1 MPGGKG
7 MTQIR
12 DLYDRMIDA
21 MGVEDLSIPTAAVK
35 FYTVDDEIPAG
46 VVDCEPQG
54 LTLTSCQSARQAG
67 FGDSVLLTRKSI
79 GCVAAAIT
87 FGLVDKNQ
95 DTPMGESLV
104 YTDIMKGQAADKE
117 HFKPPSPNDFTQ
129 GTVYACTAAGR
140 PDFALFGPTDT
151 GRYDST
157 ETARRAM
164 DDMIAIQPANTQG
177 VFLYALDFDD
187 EDVEPD
193 VVVLSVRAVELTRII
208 QAYQFHTGK
217 RVTASMGGLRVV
229 NSDLIVRPYL
239 TQEMNVSTFCLGAR
253 LIAEFEADRIGI
265 GMPFGIFKEI
275 VQGMED
281 SAGGFPFAAYPGA
294 AHATG

>member
-1 MPGGKG
+1 
-7 MTQIR
+7 
-12 DLYDRMIDA
+12 
-21 MGVEDLSIPTAAVK
+21 
-35 FYTVDDEIPAG
+35 
-46 VVDCEPQG
+46 
-54 LTLTSCQSARQAG
+54 
-67 FGDSVLLTRKSI
+67 
-79 GCVAAAIT
+79 
-87 FGLVDKNQ
+87 
-95 DTPMGESLV
+95 
-104 YTDIMKGQAADKE
+104 
-117 HFKPPSPNDFTQ
+117 
-129 GTVYACTAAGR
+129 
-140 PDFALFGPTDT
+140 
-151 GRYDST
+151 
-157 ETARRAM
+157 
-164 DDMIAIQPANTQG
+164 

-253 LIAEFEADRIGI
+253 LIAEFEADRMGI
-265 GMPFGIFKEI
+265 GMPYAIFEDI

-294 AHATG
+294 DQASVA

>member
-1 MPGGKG
+1 

-12 DLYDRMIDA
+12 ELYDNMIDA
-21 MGVEDLSIPTAAVK
+21 LGVEDLSIPTACVK
-35 FYTVDDEIPAG
+35 IYKNGEDIPAG
-46 VVDCEPQG
+46 VSEYEPVG

-67 FGDSVLLTRKSI
+67 FGDSVLLTPKSI
-79 GCVAAAIT
+79 GCVAAAIS
-87 FGLVDKNQ
+87 FGLVDANQ

-104 YTDIMKGQAADKE
+104 YTDIMKGQAGDDVD
-117 HFKPPSPNDFTQ
+117 FVPPSPKDFSE

-140 PDFALFGPTDT
+140 PDFALFGADDS

-164 DDMIAIQPANTQG
+164 DDMVAIQPPTTQA

-187 EDVEPD
+187 ADVEPD
-193 VVVLSVRAVELTRII
+193 VVILSVRPVELTRII

-217 RVTASMGGLRVV
+217 RVNASMGGLRVV

-253 LIAEFEADRIGI
+253 LIAEFEADRMGI
-265 GMPFGIFKEI
+265 GMPYKVFEEV
-275 VQGMED
+275 VQGMQD
-281 SAGGFPFAAYPGA
+281 SKGGFPFPAYPGA
-294 AHATG
+294 DTAAAAG

>member
-1 MPGGKG
+1 

-12 DLYDRMIDA
+12 NLYDRMIDA

-35 FYTVDDEIPAG
+35 FYTQDDDIPAG
-46 VVDCEPQG
+46 VRGCEPQG
-54 LTLTSCQSARQAG
+54 LTLTSCQSTRQAG
-67 FGDSVLLTRKSI
+67 FGDSVLLTSKSI

-95 DTPMGESLV
+95 NTPMGESLV

-117 HFKPPSPNDFTQ
+117 HFRPPSPNDFTQ

-140 PDFALFGPTDT
+140 PDFALFGPDDT

-187 EDVEPD
+187 EDIEPD

-253 LIAEFEADRIGI
+253 LIAEFEADRMGI
-265 GMPFGIFKEI
+265 GMPYGIFKDI

-294 AHATG
+294 NQVSVA

>member
-1 MPGGKG
+1 
-7 MTQIR
+7 MTQVKN
-12 DLYDRMIDA
+12 LHDRMIA
-21 MGVEDLSIPTAAVK
+21 ALGVEDLSVPTACVK
-35 FYTVDDEIPAG
+35 FYNQGDEIPAG
-46 VVDCEPQG
+46 VRDYEPQG
-54 LTLTSCQSARQAG
+54 LTLTSCQSTRQAG
-67 FGDSVLLTRKSI
+67 FGDSVLLTPKSI

-95 DTPMGESLV
+95 DQPMGESLV
-104 YTDIMKGQAADKE
+104 YTDIMKAQAGNKD
-117 HFKPPSPNDFTQ
+117 HFTPPTPKDFTD

-140 PDFALFGPTDT
+140 SDFALFGPDDT
-151 GRYDST
+151 GRYDSPQ
-157 ETARRAM
+157 TAQRAM
-164 DDMIAIQPANTQG
+164 ADMVAIQPATTQA

-193 VVVLSVRAVELTRII
+193 VVVLSVRPVELTRII

-217 RVTASMGGLRVV
+217 RVNASMGGLRVV

-239 TQEMNVSTFCLGAR
+239 TQEMNVSTYCLGAR
-253 LIAEFEADRIGI
+253 LIAAFEADRMGI
-265 GMPFGIFKEI
+265 GMPFSVFKEI

-294 AHATG
+294 QSATAG